1 MTNDNMSS
9 SRPRPSMH
17 ADLYYTWLWCD
28 DNAKVNQWFMNV
40 RNRQPYRVFYASFIN
55 AANKAW
61 VVSTDPNGKLKPIE
75 SRMVDCLL
83 QEPIPAEQLI
93 DMLERYNK
101 FIGGNK
107 GNLKRKGLIKW
118 DEEEPDILAIEAG
131 VKELYNMVE
140 KFYLRSCVTKAKAKA
155 NKSKATSSDTNNN
168 DKVGDEEME
177 DVNDSS
183 SQQPLASL
191 QDVSEELTAAA
202 STANS
207 YKDMSKTNNSVK
219 YGELA
224 VIGKKKKEE
233 DDEDMNIN

>member
-1 MTNDNMSS
+1 
-9 SRPRPSMH
+9 MH

-118 DEEEPDILAIEAG
+118 DEEEP
-131 VKELYNMVE
+131 
-140 KFYLRSCVTKAKAKA
+140 
-155 NKSKATSSDTNNN
+155 
-168 DKVGDEEME
+168 
-177 DVNDSS
+177 
-183 SQQPLASL
+183 
-191 QDVSEELTAAA
+191 
-202 STANS
+202 
-207 YKDMSKTNNSVK
+207 
-219 YGELA
+219 GELA
-224 VIGKKKKEE
+224 PSTALVKRA
-233 DDEDMNIN
+233 NCALLQTFPLSRPVSRSSTTWLRSST